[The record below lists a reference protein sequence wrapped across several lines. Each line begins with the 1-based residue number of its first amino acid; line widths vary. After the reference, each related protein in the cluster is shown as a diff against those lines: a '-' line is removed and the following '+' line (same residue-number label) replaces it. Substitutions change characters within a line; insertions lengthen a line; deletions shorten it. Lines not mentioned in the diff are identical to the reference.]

1 MPVLVGRETEQA
13 RLAAVLADLRAG
25 RPALLALAGPAGI
38 GKSAL
43 LADLTDIADYGGRVV
58 RWRGV
63 PAQTQLPFAAL
74 SGLLGALPRDDAG
87 RNGDGD
93 GDGDARETLD
103 RAFGRGEP
111 HPIGRLQVGAAAMT
125 VIARAAEREPVL
137 LVVDDLHWVDAES
150 IEALLFA
157 LQRLPADPVGLI
169 IATRDVVQAESLG
182 IETLTLDGL
191 APVAVRDLIGP
202 DVAETVCAAIGAATA
217 GNPLASKE
225 IAATLTA
232 TQRSGQ
238 SSLPDPFP
246 ETSVERVYTQRIT
259 ATPEASR
266 RAA

>member
-93 GDGDARETLD
+93 GDGDGSGDARETLD

-137 LVVDDLHWVDAES
+137 LLVDD
-150 IEALLFA
+150 
-157 LQRLPADPVGLI
+157 
-169 IATRDVVQAESLG
+169 
-182 IETLTLDGL
+182 
-191 APVAVRDLIGP
+191 
-202 DVAETVCAAIGAATA
+202 
-217 GNPLASKE
+217 
-225 IAATLTA
+225 
-232 TQRSGQ
+232 
-238 SSLPDPFP
+238 
-246 ETSVERVYTQRIT
+246 
-259 ATPEASR
+259 
-266 RAA
+266 